1 LYPAR
6 EVYRFGA
13 RSNRALQGT
22 IRRAKLLAVMSANK
36 KLVEAYLSTTD
47 KSKLG
52 SLLADDVEWV
62 EWGDGVPPSGVIT
75 RGKEA
80 HIKNYGDDALRGEA
94 HRLTEEN
101 NIVVAEGTAHVTK
114 KDGHSLSVRFVD
126 IFEVENGKIKRKS
139 SFGAL
144 IKDSA

>member
-1 LYPAR
+1 MRVAMAGLSPNKELIETY
-6 EVYRFGA
+6 
-13 RSNRALQGT
+13 
-22 IRRAKLLAVMSANK
+22 LAA
-36 KLVEAYLSTTD
+36 TD

-62 EWGDGVPPSGVIT
+62 EWGDGVPASGAST

-80 HIKNYGDDALRGEA
+80 HIKNYGDDELRNEL

-101 NIVVAEGTAHVTK
+101 NVVVAEGTAHVTK
-114 KDGHSLSVRFVD
+114 KDGSSLSVRYVNV
-126 IFEVENGKIKRKS
+126 FEVEQGKIKRKQ

-144 IKDSA
+144 IKGPA